1 MLVDEVRDEFHQTA
15 SKILVQKESKMPVDE
30 VRDSANDEGKKEKG
44 PIFPKFVL
52 AGMCKCGSSALKSVI
67 LKHPQVVPLLT
78 DANRGTY
85 FFQLFWRDDLPANV
99 QVIAFVICFL

>member
-1 MLVDEVRDEFHQTA
+1 
-15 SKILVQKESKMPVDE
+15 MPVDE

-52 AGMCKCGSSALKSVI
+52 AGASKCASIALLNVM

-78 DANRGTY
+78 DWCQTE
-85 FFQLFWRDDLPANV
+85 FFNLFWKDDLPANV

>member
-1 MLVDEVRDEFHQTA
+1 
-15 SKILVQKESKMPVDE
+15 MPVDE

-52 AGMCKCGSSALKSVI
+52 AGMGKCGSSALRSVI

-78 DANRGTY
+78 DASRTD
-85 FFQLFWRDDLPANV
+85 FFSMFWRDDLPANV